1 MQMQAGSFLHHHAHA
16 SILGPVSVWLHIPE
30 LPPSTIWPGQHRE
43 ESEDEVNL
51 PEVVQGANGGL
62 QMQDSPVETPLL
74 HQQVGLA
81 GGLRGGILADVLG
94 WGSGKKVSLV
104 FCISGTT
111 LLYMNYFI
119 RKTLTVIALVVTNYH
134 GKRPLYKPDYGE
146 NWWGRKGGSKDGH
159 GAWCWNK
166 VEGSISEEK

>member
-1 MQMQAGSFLHHHAHA
+1 M
-16 SILGPVSVWLHIPE
+16 
-30 LPPSTIWPGQHRE
+30 
-43 ESEDEVNL
+43 
-51 PEVVQGANGGL
+51 
-62 QMQDSPVETPLL
+62 
-74 HQQVGLA
+74 
-81 GGLRGGILADVLG
+81 
-94 WGSGKKVSLV
+94 GSGKKVSLV

-119 RKTLTVIALVVTNYH
+119 RKTLTVIALVVINYH